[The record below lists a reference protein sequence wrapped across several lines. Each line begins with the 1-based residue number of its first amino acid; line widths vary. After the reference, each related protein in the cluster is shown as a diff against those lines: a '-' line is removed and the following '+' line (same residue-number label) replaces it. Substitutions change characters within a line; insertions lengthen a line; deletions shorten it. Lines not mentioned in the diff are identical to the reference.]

1 MSDEIERIARSRYFD
16 AEWYADRYPDVAVS
30 GLDPAHHYL
39 RFGAYL
45 RRWPHPDLDPVAY
58 RICHPGMKPK
68 NPVLH
73 AEAIYGP
80 LERQIVY
87 DPNYVLSAAGAI
99 MAAGELGRARAFAR
113 DHLPGRMA
121 DRVDIFDAVE
131 AAQTGEEA
139 RWLKIINRYVT
150 REGAAPITL
159 EHGGQ
164 PLFHRLSTDPV
175 PPVTDGPLVS
185 VLMAVWN
192 GGDLLERS
200 IRSIL
205 NQSHRNLELLICD
218 DCSTDDSWPTLQR
231 LASED
236 PRIRLLRNAANV
248 GPYVSKNRAARAA
261 SGAYL
266 TGQDSDDW
274 SHPERIARHLRQLT
288 ASDLPASMMGTIRLD
303 TDGTPTRLSPIGAN
317 SADGIVTG
325 GFINLMVRA
334 RFFHEALGA
343 WDSVRFA
350 ADSEIVRRITR
361 ITGQPVPRLN
371 DPLTFFA
378 DLPNSLTN
386 DPVSGYS
393 PKFGMTTPR
402 QRYRDE
408 LTRWHDTKRPRDLVM
423 SFPQEDRPFPAPPE
437 ALNPPE
443 RVTEALTG
451 HAPPDRRRTAKI
463 AILTDTV
470 FPGGNTSSTVDEMR
484 YFAAQGLEPILI
496 HCGCDYDRGR
506 PTTPRY
512 GDLAGKIVEPY
523 TFDHLTVD
531 HLIIRNPSVI
541 THGHFGIVAPK
552 IEARHAFFV
561 INNSFQRPPDQIV
574 YDREHLLS
582 RIDSVNAETKEI
594 CPIGPLIRAEI
605 EEAVRSRPDAPPLSD
620 LDWTPTFDAATY
632 LAEPKPQMTAP
643 YRIGR
648 HGRDAHEKW
657 LEDPEQL
664 LQAYPDHEDVRVV
677 ILGGAFQPFLMLGCL
692 PSNWEDHPFGSID
705 PKEYLSGLDAF
716 VYFPDTD
723 YREAFGRTIIEAMIA
738 GLPCLLPHQ
747 FEETFGDLPFYLP
760 PSGVLPAL
768 RALAEDDAARIAHL
782 KEIQDLALQ
791 LYGTDVIARR
801 LPSLFPSASEKPNAT
816 LSKTARAYKSHIET
830 SGA

>member
-16 AEWYADRYPDVAVS
+16 ADWYAGRYPDVAIS
-30 GLDPAHHYL
+30 GLDPARHYL
-39 RFGAYL
+39 RFGASL
-45 RRWPHPDLDPVAY
+45 HRWPHPDLDPVAY
-58 RICHPGMKPK
+58 RLCHPDMKPK

-73 AEAIYGP
+73 AEAVYGP
-80 LERQIVY
+80 RERQIVY

-99 MAAGELGRARAFAR
+99 MADGEPGRARAFAR
-113 DHLPGRMA
+113 DHLPGHMA
-121 DRVDIFDAVE
+121 GRLDIFDAVE
-131 AAQTGEEA
+131 AAQSGDEA
-139 RWLKIINRYVT
+139 HWLEIINRYVT

-159 EHGGQ
+159 EKGDQ
-164 PLFHRLSTDPV
+164 PLFERLSTDPV
-175 PPVTDGPLVS
+175 APIADGPLVS

-218 DCSTDDSWPTLQR
+218 DCSTDDSWATLQH
-231 LASED
+231 LAAED

-248 GPYVSKNRAARAA
+248 GPYVSKNRAAGAA

-274 SHPERIARHLRQLT
+274 SHPDRIARHLEQLA

-303 TDGTPTRLSPIGAN
+303 TDGTPTRLSPIGPN
-317 SADGIVTG
+317 SADGVVAG

-334 RFFHEALGA
+334 RFFHGALGA
-343 WDSVRFA
+343 WDSVRFG
-350 ADSEIVRRITR
+350 ADSELVRRIVR
-361 ITGQPVPRLN
+361 MTGRPVPRIGEA
-371 DPLTFFA
+371 LTFFA

-386 DPVSGYS
+386 DPVFGIS
-393 PKFGMTTPR
+393 PKLGMTQPR
-402 QRYRDE
+402 QIYRSE
-408 LTRWHDTKRPRDLVM
+408 LTRWHATHHRQNLRMP
-423 SFPQEDRPFPAPPE
+423 FPQEARPFPAPSE
-437 ALNPPE
+437 ALNPLG
-443 RVTEALTG
+443 RVAEALTG
-451 HAPPDRRRTAKI
+451 QAPPERHRTAQL

-470 FPGGNTSSTVDEMR
+470 FPGGNASSTMDEMR
-484 YFAAQGLEPILI
+484 FFAARGFDPILI
-496 HCGCDYDRGR
+496 HCACNYDRGK

-512 GDLAGKIVEPY
+512 GDLAETIVEPFM
-523 TFDHLTVD
+523 FDRLTVD
-531 HLIIRNPSVI
+531 HLIVRNPSVL
-541 THGHFGIVAPK
+541 THTPFAELAPK

-574 YDREHLLS
+574 YDREQLLN
-582 RIDSVNAETKEI
+582 RIDSVKAKTKEI

-605 EEAVRSRPDAPPLSD
+605 EEAVRSRPEAPPLSR
-620 LDWTPTFDAATY
+620 LDWSPTFDAATY

-664 LQAYPDHEDVRVV
+664 LQAYPDHEEVRIV
-677 ILGGAFQPFLMLGCL
+677 ILGGAFQPLAKLGYR

-705 PKEYLSGLDAF
+705 PKDYLSGLDAF
-716 VYFPDTD
+716 VYFPDTA
-723 YREAFGRTIIEAMIA
+723 YKEAFGRTIIEAMIA
-738 GLPCLLPHQ
+738 GLPCLLPRQ
-747 FEETFGDLPFYLP
+747 FEPTFGELPFYLP

-768 RALAEDDAARIAHL
+768 RALASDDAARLAHL
-782 KEIQDLALQ
+782 NEIQQIAIAT
-791 LYGTDVIARR
+791 YGTDVIAHR
-801 LPSLFPSASEKPNAT
+801 LPSLFPNAT
-816 LSKTARAYKSHIET
+816 GRPDMTLSDTARAYKARIEN
-830 SGA
+830 SGV